1 MNMRRL
7 LLAMLGVGLIA
18 APALAQVDTSGAQ
31 KKLLSKRAAEADAY
45 RKLAECIKGLQ
56 IRSDTY
62 VKDFVA
68 ESDEIRA
75 SMDDFIKGVRLGDAK
90 WHSDMSCEVPA
101 EVTVAK
107 VIECLKELHT
117 RFYKGDRIK
126 GKDIV
131 EMETKIEKKV
141 ISVVGMGA
149 PREDLPPDLPAGV
162 VEQLKGPPIPPDPPI
177 PDLWKNV
184 GPQGRLM
191 AIRAAEVD
199 AKRK

>member
-1 MNMRRL
+1 
-7 LLAMLGVGLIA
+7 LATIGALLIA
-18 APALAQVDTSGAQ
+18 APAMAQVDTSAAQ

-56 IRSDTY
+56 ITSDTY

-68 ESDEIRA
+68 ESDTIRA
-75 SMDDFIKGVRLGDAK
+75 AMDDFIKGVRLGEPK

-107 VIECLKELHT
+107 VIECLKECHT
-117 RFYKGDRIK
+117 RFYKGNRVQ

-131 EMETKIEKKV
+131 DMERKIEKKV

-149 PREDLPPDLPAGV
+149 PREDLPPDLPQGV
-162 VEQLKGPPIPPDPPI
+162 
-177 PDLWKNV
+177 
-184 GPQGRLM
+184 
-191 AIRAAEVD
+191 AE
-199 AKRK
+199 